1 LNNNSFDR
9 RVFDLIESGMFPSAS
24 TMEMIA
30 VTNRTVWGLSA
41 GAVLLAL
48 SLAGGIAHAQQPGA
62 PAPAAAPKAE
72 AKKVEPAKKAEAP
85 KAAAPAKKA
94 PAKSACVGL
103 DQNACTA
110 AAVECNWIAE
120 TAITKGKQAGTKRA
134 AHCAKKPAK
143 KAEAKKA
150 EPKAAAAKAAAPA
163 APPKAAPAA
172 PKAPAEK
179 KQ

>member
-9 RVFDLIESGMFPSAS
+9 RVFGRVLSDMIPSAS

-30 VTNRTVWGLSA
+30 VTKRTVWGLSA
-41 GAVLLAL
+41 GAAILAL
-48 SLAGGIAHAQQPGA
+48 ALGGGIASAQQPA
-62 PAPAAAPKAE
+62 TTPAAP
-72 AKKVEPAKKAEAP
+72 AKKVEPVKKAE
-85 KAAAPAKKA
+85 PAKTTPVKKA
-94 PAKSACVGL
+94 EPKKSACVGL
-103 DQNACTA
+103 DQAACTG

-143 KAEAKKA
+143 KAE
-150 EPKAAAAKAAAPA
+150 PAKAAAPA
-163 APPKAAPAA
+163 APPKAAAPAKA
-172 PKAPAEK
+172 PPAEK

>member
-1 LNNNSFDR
+1 MLS
-9 RVFDLIESGMFPSAS
+9 SAS

-30 VTNRTVWGLSA
+30 VTKSTVWGMSA
-41 GAVLLAL
+41 GAAILAL
-48 SLAGGIAHAQQPGA
+48 ALAGGIANAQQPA
-62 PAPAAAPKAE
+62 ATPAAPKAE
-72 AKKVEPAKKAEAP
+72 AKKVEPVKKAE
-85 KAAAPAKKA
+85 PAKTTPVKKA
-94 PAKSACVGL
+94 EPKKSACVGL

-110 AAVECNWIAE
+110 AAAECNWIAE

-143 KAEAKKA
+143 KAEPAKA
-150 EPKAAAAKAAAPA
+150 PAKAAAPT
-163 APPKAAPAA
+163 APPKAAPA